1 MADIYNQHESAF
13 AKVSAFIVMK
23 DGERV
28 ATVAI
33 KFPADGAGRLW
44 AYVHWV
50 GIEMVRG
57 YADGFG
63 YDKRTAAVSSAA
75 GKLPPD
81 LPAEKYSDGAPHY
94 SDKVRAD
101 YAAFRATILADT
113 GPDWSDALRSAG
125 FEVWQ
130 AV

>member
-1 MADIYNQHESAF
+1 MAEIYDLHDKAF
-13 AKVSAFIVMK
+13 AKVSAFVIVK

-57 YADGFG
+57 HAGG
-63 YDKRTAAVSSAA
+63 YGHDKRTAAVSSAA
-75 GKLPPD
+75 GKLPQD
-81 LPAEKYSDGAPHY
+81 LPAEKYADGTPHY
-94 SDKVRAD
+94 ADKVRAD
-101 YAAFRATILADT
+101 YTAFRAAILADK
-113 GPDWSDALRSAG
+113 GPDWDSALRSAG
-125 FEVWQ
+125 FKVWQ